1 MSIVIGRPINGISIN
16 GLEYLMNEDNT
27 DYKKFDSVNE
37 AKQFLNSLMN
47 EPLTDDE
54 LEDSFMFMDTETDFE
69 NPESFKDE

>member
-1 MSIVIGRPINGISIN
+1 MSIVIGRPMNGISIN

-37 AKQFLNSLMN
+37 AKQFLNSMMN

-54 LEDSFMFMDTETDFE
+54 LEDIFMFMDTETDFE
-69 NPESFKDE
+69 NTTPPS